1 MKSAYQRIYNIM
13 FQQLL
18 QKIGESPINYIKI
31 FQNATASVISVG
43 NSYSEDKMMCTFLET
58 FQQGVKYSSQISSHH
73 AELIR
78 EENSLIKNNY
88 LYLTYKLII

>member
-1 MKSAYQRIYNIM
+1 M

-31 FQNATASVISVG
+31 FQNATASLISVG

-58 FQQGVKYSSQISSHH
+58 FQQGVKNSSHISSHH